1 MCLFLLSKYLIKKQS
16 TMGVEK
22 RSLYYVLG
30 IRNMIGLGRVLFKN
44 ANRLRGGKIMKR
56 LKNPVVLLVISLLI
70 ILIGSFSASQ
80 FNNSNGDVGVSR
92 IYFDTP
98 RGELSGL
105 LYKPD
110 GTNEQPKP
118 TIIATHG
125 YLNSAEMQDAQAI
138 EMSKRGYVVLAL
150 DQYDHGHSTGTM
162 EKPVPFF
169 SFWPHT
175 IYDAVQ
181 YMYEQD
187 YVLKDENG
195 NGIIAV
201 SGHSMGGFSSTHA
214 VMLDEVDFQTTG
226 FRKIH
231 SSLTM
236 GSDYQWLK
244 TLGYTDEQINNS
256 YGPRTSGKIA
266 GLYDEFFFDAAASG
280 TGTPVVKKDYVGTE
294 EGQGFLGNSDAP
306 KAGEVYELNG
316 GKRIIYQPNETH
328 PWNHFSKTS
337 TGHAID
343 FYEMAFADYSD
354 LVITGEEDQTW
365 MFKEWFSF
373 LALIGFFILFI
384 PVITLLSKLPFFK
397 SIYTKKTSPLP
408 EPKTSGAKLTGILLV
423 VIGGLFPALFFTAL
437 YSGNTYGM
445 TLLRQGSMII
455 IAFSVIVLIYSLVK
469 NLDRNFKTGSLIMLV
484 LGVIQ
489 YIYLRSQNSL
499 FETTEY
505 FGAPTVNPIVFWAI
519 NVAIVTLMI
528 MVGYHYSSKK
538 SEGATIESYGVKAS
552 IKTIIASLLI
562 AVIAIV
568 IGYAVLYLMD
578 TLFKTDFRLWTL
590 AVKTFEDQHVVAL
603 LKYAPLF
610 FIYYF
615 IIGISVNMNT
625 ATKNYEGFKGY
636 LISIFHFIGGLV
648 LYLGYHY
655 GLLFMT
661 GTAGYPG
668 ESLSSIIVIGLVPVL
683 LIAAIF
689 NRYFYRKTGNV
700 YVAAFLN
707 TLLMTMIT
715 LANTVLYTIL

>member
-1 MCLFLLSKYLIKKQS
+1 
-16 TMGVEK
+16 
-22 RSLYYVLG
+22 
-30 IRNMIGLGRVLFKN
+30 
-44 ANRLRGGKIMKR
+44 MKR

-70 ILIGSFSASQ
+70 ILVGSFTASQ
-80 FNNSNGDVGVSR
+80 FNNSSGDVDVSR

-110 GTNEQPKP
+110 GASEQPKP

-169 SFWPHT
+169 SFWPHA

-195 NGIIAV
+195 DGIIAV
-201 SGHSMGGFSSTHA
+201 SGHSMGGFSSTNA

-226 FRKIH
+226 VRKIH

-244 TLGYTDEQINNS
+244 TLGFTDEQINNS

-266 GLYDEFFFDAAASG
+266 GQYDEFFFDAAASG
-280 TGTPVVKKDYVGTE
+280 AGAPVVKKDYVGTE
-294 EGQGFLGNSDAP
+294 EGVGFLGNPKTP
-306 KAGEVYELNG
+306 KAGEVYEVNG
-316 GKRIIYQPNETH
+316 GKRVIYQPNETH
-328 PWNHFSKTS
+328 PWNHFSKTT
-337 TGHAID
+337 TGYAIN
-343 FYEMAFADYSD
+343 FYEMAFADYSN
-354 LVITGEEDQTW
+354 LVTTEEKGQTW

-373 LALIGFFILFI
+373 VALIGFFMIFI
-384 PVITLLSKLPFFK
+384 PVITLLSKLPFFN
-397 SIYTKKTSPLP
+397 SIYTKKTASLP
-408 EPKTSGAKLTGILLV
+408 EAKTNGAKLTGLLLV
-423 VIGGLFPALFFTAL
+423 VFGGLFPALFFSAL
-437 YSGNTYGM
+437 YSGNGYGM

-455 IAFSVIVLIYSLVK
+455 IALSIIVLIYSFAK
-469 NLDRNFKTGSLIMLV
+469 NLERNIKTGSLIMLG
-484 LGVIQ
+484 LGIIQ
-489 YIYLRSQNSL
+489 YFYLKNQADL
-499 FETTEY
+499 IKTTEY

-538 SEGATIESYGVKAS
+538 SEGATIESYGVKSS
-552 IKTIIASLLI
+552 IKTIIASFLI
-562 AVIAIV
+562 VVVAVV
-568 IGYAVLYLMD
+568 IGYAVLYLVD
-578 TLFKTDFRLWTL
+578 ALFKTDFRIWTL
-590 AVKTFEDQHVVAL
+590 AVKTFEDQHVIAL

-625 ATKNYEGFKGY
+625 ATKNYDGFKGY

-648 LYLGYHY
+648 LYLGYQY

-683 LIAAIF
+683 LVAAIF

-715 LANTVLYTIL
+715 LANTALYTIL

>member
-1 MCLFLLSKYLIKKQS
+1 
-16 TMGVEK
+16 
-22 RSLYYVLG
+22 
-30 IRNMIGLGRVLFKN
+30 
-44 ANRLRGGKIMKR
+44 MKR
-56 LKNPVVLLVISLLI
+56 LKNPVVLLVVSLLL
-70 ILIGSFSASQ
+70 ILIGSFAAFQ
-80 FNNSNGDVGVSR
+80 FNNSSGDVKVSR

-110 GTNEQPKP
+110 GADENPKP
-118 TIIATHG
+118 TIVATHG

-169 SFWPHT
+169 SFWPQA

-187 YVLKDENG
+187 YVLKDENN

-226 FRKIH
+226 VRKIH

-244 TLGYTDEQINNS
+244 TLGYTEDQVNAS
-256 YGPRTSGKIA
+256 YGPRFSGKIA
-266 GLYDEFFFDAAASG
+266 GQYDEFFFDAAASG
-280 TGTPVVKKDYVGTE
+280 AGTPVVKKNYVGTE
-294 EGQGFLGNSDAP
+294 EGQGFLGNPETP
-306 KAGEVYELNG
+306 KAGEVYDVDG
-316 GKRIIYQPNETH
+316 GKRVVYQPNETH

-337 TGHAID
+337 TGFAID

-354 LVITGEEDQTW
+354 LVTTGEKGQTW
-365 MFKEWFSF
+365 IYKEWFSF
-373 LALIGFFILFI
+373 VALIGFFLLFVPLI
-384 PVITLLSKLPFFK
+384 KLLSKLPFFK
-397 SIYTKKTSPLP
+397 NIYTNKSTPLP
-408 EPKTSGAKLTGILLV
+408 EPKTSGAKLTGFILV
-423 VIGGLFPALFFTAL
+423 VLGGLFPALFFSAL
-437 YSGNTYGM
+437 YSGNAYGM
-445 TLLRQGSMII
+445 TLLRQGSMIV
-455 IAFSVIVLIYSLVK
+455 IALSVIILIYALAK
-469 NLDRNFKTGSLIMLV
+469 NLHRNVKTGSAIMLV
-484 LGVIQ
+484 LGVVQ
-489 YIYLRSQNSL
+489 YIFLRYQADL
-499 FETTEY
+499 IKTTEF
-505 FGAPTVNPIVFWAI
+505 FGAPTVNPVLYWAI

-528 MVGYHYSSKK
+528 MVGYHYTSRKA
-538 SEGATIESYGVKAS
+538 EGATIAHYGVKSS
-552 IKTIIASLLI
+552 IKAVLASFVVVVV
-562 AVIAIV
+562 AVV
-568 IGYAVLYLMD
+568 IGYAILFLVD
-578 TLFKTDFRLWTL
+578 AVFKTDFRLWTL
-590 AVKTFEDQHVVAL
+590 AVKTFEDQHMLAL

-615 IIGISVNMNT
+615 IIGISINMNT
-625 ATKNYEGFKGY
+625 ATKNYDGFKGY

-661 GTAGYPG
+661 GTGGYAS

-683 LIAAIF
+683 LVAAIF
-689 NRYFYRKTGNV
+689 NRYFYRLTGNV

-707 TLLMTMIT
+707 TILMTMIT
-715 LANTVLYTIL
+715 VANTALYTIF